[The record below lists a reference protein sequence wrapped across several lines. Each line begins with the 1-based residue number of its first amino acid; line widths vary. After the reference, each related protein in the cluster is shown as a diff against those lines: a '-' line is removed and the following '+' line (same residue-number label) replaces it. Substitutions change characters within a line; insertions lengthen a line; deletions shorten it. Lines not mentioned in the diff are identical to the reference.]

1 MLLKIDTP
9 SKPASSALQRGT
21 PNFERGMFMFESDNS
36 LWVFAA
42 ILIPI
47 LLLGLFYLFTRIRDK
62 ILEKIAVSLFFGIG
76 RKKNRL

>member
-1 MLLKIDTP
+1 
-9 SKPASSALQRGT
+9 
-21 PNFERGMFMFESDNS
+21 MFMFESDNS

-76 RKKNRL
+76 RKKKRL

>member
-1 MLLKIDTP
+1 
-9 SKPASSALQRGT
+9 
-21 PNFERGMFMFESDNS
+21 MFEGDNS

-47 LLLGLFYLFTRIRDK
+47 LLLGLFYLFTWIRDK